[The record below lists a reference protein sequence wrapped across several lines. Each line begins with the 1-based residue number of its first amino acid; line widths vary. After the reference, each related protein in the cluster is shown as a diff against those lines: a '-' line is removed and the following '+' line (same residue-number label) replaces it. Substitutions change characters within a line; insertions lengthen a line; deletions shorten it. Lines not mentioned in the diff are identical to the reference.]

1 MTIETLRAN
10 GLILFEVVAGSHA
23 YGLATKDSDMD
34 MKGVFYLPKDDFYAG
49 EYITQI
55 ADDKNDVV
63 YYELGRFFELLSK
76 SNPSVLEILSSP
88 LDCVKYK
95 HPLMQSLNSCD
106 YLSLE
111 AVKTFSNYALDQV
124 KKAKGLNKKI
134 NNPVERRRKTLL
146 DFCYV
151 LEANDAKPFVEWL
164 ESKGWDQGNCG
175 LAKLDHCK
183 GTYGLYYDAERGKYK
198 GVLSKVDSCEV
209 SCSSIPKGEELK
221 AYLIVNQDSFAQ
233 HCKSYRE
240 YFEWK
245 SNRNEKRFSANLE
258 HNAGYDAKNMMHT
271 LRLMEVAKDILLHHD
286 LRVRR
291 TNREEL
297 LKIKSGSYS
306 YEELL
311 EKATTLQNEINEL
324 RNKSDL
330 KENLNTE
337 LLRSRL
343 VEIRT
348 ILYN

>member
-1 MTIETLRAN
+1 MTIEALRAN

-23 YGLATKDSDMD
+23 YGLATNDSDMD
-34 MKGVFYLPKDDFYAG
+34 IKGVFYLPKDVFYAG
-49 EYITQI
+49 EYIAQV
-55 ADDKNDVV
+55 ADEKNDVV

-76 SNPSVLEILSSP
+76 SNPSALEILASP
-88 LDCVKYK
+88 AACVQYK
-95 HPLMQSLNSCD
+95 HPLMDDLNIRD

-111 AVKTFSNYALDQV
+111 AVKTFSNYAMVQV
-124 KKAKGLNKKI
+124 QKAKGLNKKI
-134 NNPVERRRKTLL
+134 NNPIARKRKTLL

-151 LEANDAKPFVEWL
+151 LEEHDAKPLVRWL
-164 ESKGWDQGNCG
+164 EDKGWKQEDCG

-183 GTYGLYYDAERGKYK
+183 GTYALFHDEENTYK
-198 GVLSKVDSCEV
+198 GVVAKPDSCEV
-209 SCSSIPKGEELK
+209 SCSSIPKGKKLE
-221 AYLIVNQDSFAQ
+221 AYLVVNQDSFAQ

-240 YFEWK
+240 YFEWE
-245 SNRNEKRFSANLE
+245 SNRNEKRFLSNLE

-311 EKATTLQNEINEL
+311 EKATVLQDEINEL
-324 RNKSDL
+324 RKTSGL
-330 KENLNTE
+330 KETVNTE
-337 LLRSRL
+337 LLRSIL
-343 VEIRT
+343 IKIRGV
-348 ILYN
+348 LYN